1 MHDSVPHG
9 PIQGQGHVALAL
21 KVRNSSIFK
30 IYLLCH
36 YPLELG
42 NDC

>member
-1 MHDSVPHG
+1 MHGGMPYG
-9 PIQGQGHVALAL
+9 LIEGQGHVALN
-21 KVRNSSIFK
+21 VSNSSIFK

-36 YPLELG
+36 FPWELA